1 MAKKECC
8 KKIHVFFLLVIISAF
23 LEIGFGLNQEQSL
36 FSFPNVLKRP
46 SDQQVDISAEGWGDI
61 ESSFS
66 DDEKGTAAAYEDHLI
81 VDGLPGQPPSPEK
94 IKQYGGYVNVDI
106 RNGRSLY
113 YYFVESAQ
121 NSEKKPLILW
131 LNGGPG
137 CSSIGAG
144 AFVEL
149 GPFGVNPDGKTLYSR
164 KFSWNKVAN
173 VLFLDSPAGV
183 GFSYSNTSSDYD
195 ESGDKMTAQ
204 DSYNF
209 LVNWFKI
216 YPHYQNRD
224 FYIMGEHYA
233 GYLIPEIADII
244 LYMNKMPK
252 STLKINLKGIMIGN
266 GVINYA
272 TDLRGFFDYVW
283 SHALI
288 SDESYKGLLEH
299 CSTKNDSK
307 CEEFLNESAT
317 ETGYIDVYNIYGP
330 LCLDSKPSST
340 KFNKHRFGA
349 DPCESKYV
357 NTYLNLPDV
366 QKAMHANITKL
377 PYTWTVCSDVVNS
390 KWTDRPSTM
399 FPIYKRL
406 IASGLQ
412 IYLYSGDVDANVPV
426 TSTRYS
432 LDAMNL
438 NVITRWHAWRGNDS
452 QEIAGYKV
460 VYEGI
465 TFVTVKGAGQQV
477 PQLKPRNALTL
488 LNMFIANKK

>member
-8 KKIHVFFLLVIISAF
+8 KNIHVFFLLVIILAF

-36 FSFPNVLKRP
+36 FSFPSVLKRP
-46 SDQQVDISAEGWGDI
+46 SDQQVDISAEGWGDM

-81 VDGLPGQPPSPEK
+81 VDGLPGQPPSSEK
-94 IKQYGGYVNVDI
+94 FKQYGGYVNVDI

-164 KFSWNKVAN
+164 KFSWNKVVN
-173 VLFLDSPAGV
+173 VLYLDSPAGV

-195 ESGDKMTAQ
+195 KSGDKMTAQ

-233 GYLIPEIADII
+233 DWEWADKLCNGSERII
-244 LYMNKMPK
+244 
-252 STLKINLKGIMIGN
+252 
-266 GVINYA
+266 
-272 TDLRGFFDYVW
+272 
-283 SHALI
+283 
-288 SDESYKGLLEH
+288 
-299 CSTKNDSK
+299 
-307 CEEFLNESAT
+307 
-317 ETGYIDVYNIYGP
+317 
-330 LCLDSKPSST
+330 
-340 KFNKHRFGA
+340 
-349 DPCESKYV
+349 
-357 NTYLNLPDV
+357 
-366 QKAMHANITKL
+366 
-377 PYTWTVCSDVVNS
+377 
-390 KWTDRPSTM
+390 
-399 FPIYKRL
+399 
-406 IASGLQ
+406 
-412 IYLYSGDVDANVPV
+412 
-426 TSTRYS
+426 
-432 LDAMNL
+432 
-438 NVITRWHAWRGNDS
+438 
-452 QEIAGYKV
+452 
-460 VYEGI
+460 
-465 TFVTVKGAGQQV
+465 
-477 PQLKPRNALTL
+477 
-488 LNMFIANKK
+488 